1 MKKVILILMSFILV
15 ITLSGCS
22 KYRDVKPSLEQVRS
36 ISNLSTLDCY
46 YHKVA
51 KGEKTKGTG
60 IAHLGEKDRKI
71 WIEYTGIVSIGID
84 MKKVDMK
91 VKGSNIAISIP
102 KAEVLSVEIDDDS
115 FNEDSF
121 VTNDDSF
128 FNKNKITSND
138 QKKIIKES
146 LDTMRNEA
154 SNDEELLK
162 KAQNRAKA
170 LIKSYIDEISN
181 LSGINYTVEWKEV

>member
-1 MKKVILILMSFILV
+1 MKKVILVLMSFILV
-15 ITLSGCS
+15 VTLSGCS

-46 YHKVA
+46 YHNVA

-91 VKGSNIAISIP
+91 VKGSNITISIP

-138 QKKIIKES
+138 QKKIIKEY

-162 KAQNRAKA
+162 KAQNRAKS

-181 LSGINYTVEWKEV
+181 LSGINYTIEWKEV

>member
-15 ITLSGCS
+15 VTLSGCS

-46 YHKVA
+46 YHNVA

-91 VKGSNIAISIP
+91 VKGSNIVISIP

-162 KAQNRAKA
+162 KAQNRAKS

-181 LSGINYTVEWKEV
+181 LSGINYTIEWKEV

>member
-1 MKKVILILMSFILV
+1 
-15 ITLSGCS
+15 
-22 KYRDVKPSLEQVRS
+22 
-36 ISNLSTLDCY
+36 
-46 YHKVA
+46 
-51 KGEKTKGTG
+51 
-60 IAHLGEKDRKI
+60 
-71 WIEYTGIVSIGID
+71 

-91 VKGSNIAISIP
+91 VKGSNINISIP

-162 KAQNRAKA
+162 KAQNRAKS

-181 LSGINYTVEWKEV
+181 LSGINYTIEWKEV